1 MLQLKRYFR
10 AIRLEDKS
18 QYFKTYVILAILRV
32 CMVFIPQTGY
42 IHPDEFFQSV
52 EIATGEWFYLDKLS

>member
-1 MLQLKRYFR
+1 MLQLKKCFR
-10 AIRLEDKS
+10 AIRWQDKS
-18 QYFKTYVILAILRV
+18 QYLKTYVIFAILRV

-52 EIATGEWFYLDKLS
+52 EIATGE